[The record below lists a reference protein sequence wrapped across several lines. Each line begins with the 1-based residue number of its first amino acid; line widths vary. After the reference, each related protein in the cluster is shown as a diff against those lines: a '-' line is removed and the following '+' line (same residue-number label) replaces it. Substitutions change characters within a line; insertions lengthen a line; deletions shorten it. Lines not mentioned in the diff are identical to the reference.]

1 MKILSVVFYNQKVV
15 FYNLK
20 NYFMDIPNV
29 KKNHIGRK
37 IERIRELRGI
47 KQETLASGL
56 GITQQAVS
64 KMEQSEKIDDEKL
77 ERVAELLGV
86 NADTIKNFNEE
97 AVFTNFSY
105 DQSTVI
111 NYQNNQNPID
121 KIAELYEG
129 LLASERQKNIQLEV
143 LIKKYETLLKKYEG
157 KK

>member
-1 MKILSVVFYNQKVV
+1 MKIFSVVFYNQKVV
-15 FYNLK
+15 FYNL
-20 NYFMDIPNV
+20 NHFFMDIPKV

-47 KQETLASGL
+47 KQETLALEL
-56 GITQQAVS
+56 GISQQAVS

-77 ERVAELLGV
+77 DRVAKILGV
-86 NADTIKNFNEE
+86 NADTIRNFNEE
-97 AVFTNFSY
+97 VVFTNFSY

-129 LLASERQKNIQLEV
+129 LLTSERQKNKQLESV
-143 LIKKYETLLKKYEG
+143 IKKYEALLKKYDV